1 MCQDLCHLASFPF
14 CSWETTDFSSLDVWN
29 YIFIGIN
36 GRTLWHDLSLP
47 CPVIKLKYSNFETC
61 FTIIIIKTN
70 PVFGFFI
77 ISLWDTYLLLS
88 VVHSFGAF
96 IFRHRMRS
104 SSEALH
110 HKRFGRNLYVSHNF
124 IFRHWPPRRTYYYPP
139 HETFV

>member
-1 MCQDLCHLASFPF
+1 M
-14 CSWETTDFSSLDVWN
+14 SS
-29 YIFIGIN
+29 
-36 GRTLWHDLSLP
+36 H
-47 CPVIKLKYSNFETC
+47 KKKYSNFETC
-61 FTIIIIKTN
+61 FTIIIMKTN
-70 PVFGFFI
+70 PVFGFVI

-124 IFRHWPPRRTYYYPP
+124 IFRHWPPRTYYYPSHVCRNFCLKLLYLSMSGYSLLDKAP
-139 HETFV
+139 IYLVGCVNQKRKIDFVGNYSRLEWNA